1 MQPVLAKRSLR
12 SDTAYLADLDVQA
25 RPSAAVVLLLIS
37 DALALLAAIWCGV
50 FLWTLAYKSV
60 AIDNYF
66 VVWPTI
72 ILHLIV
78 FAHYGLYRGVAVGAV
93 EELRSIAHGT
103 TIVCLLLAAGSFL
116 AKDLEV
122 YSRGVF
128 VSAWL
133 LGILFVPI
141 MRVSVRNLFASKPW
155 WGVPALVLGSGAQ
168 AEMFL
173 RKLQNQPSL
182 GLKPVACFDDG
193 YHKQKECAGVPV
205 AGPLSFAA
213 EVASRLNIRYAVIT
227 AQEED
232 VQERLLRSLG
242 HNSPFTHLV
251 ILPKISGMGT
261 VWVSPKDFNGVLG
274 LELRQNLLIPLNAW
288 TKRVLDT
295 LVAGALG
302 LVALPLIGI
311 AAVCIRF
318 VSPGP
323 VFYSQV
329 RHGRYGRDIRV
340 WKLRTMYLNA
350 EELLRKTL
358 REDPAARAEWQRF
371 FKLKHDPRILPGIG
385 KLLRLS
391 SLDELPQLWNV
402 LKGEMSL
409 VGPRPFPAYHLDEF
423 GPEFRELRAR
433 VMPGLTGLWQISA
446 RSDGDLQV
454 QETLDTYYIRN
465 WSLWLDVYIL
475 FRTAAVVFS
484 SKGAY

>member
-1 MQPVLAKRSLR
+1 MQPVLAKRALR
-12 SDTAYLADLDVQA
+12 TDTSFLADLDVQA
-25 RPSAAVVLLLIS
+25 RPYAAVVLLLIS

-50 FLWTLAYKSV
+50 FVWTLVHKSV
-60 AIDNYF
+60 AIENYF

-72 ILHLIV
+72 ALYLV
-78 FAHYGLYRGVAVGAV
+78 VYTYFGLYRGVAVGAV

-128 VSAWL
+128 VCVWL
-133 LGILFVPI
+133 LAMLFVPM
-141 MRVSVRNLFASKPW
+141 MRVSVRNLFAGKPW

-173 RKLQNQPSL
+173 NKLRDQPSL
-182 GLKPVACFDDG
+182 GLKPVACFDDSF
-193 YHKQKECAGVPV
+193 QEQTSCAGVPV
-205 AGPLSFAA
+205 VGPLSFAS
-213 EVASRLNIRYAVIT
+213 EVASFLKIRYAVIT
-227 AQEED
+227 SQEED
-232 VQERLLRSLG
+232 VQARLLRILG

-274 LELRQNLLIPLNAW
+274 LELQQNLLMPLNAW

-295 LVAGALG
+295 IVAGALG
-302 LVALPLIGI
+302 IVAVPLIAI
-311 AAVCIRF
+311 AAMCIRC
-318 VSPGP
+318 VSRGP

-340 WKLRTMYLNA
+340 WKLRTMHLNA

-358 REDPAARAEWQRF
+358 TEDPKARAEWQRF

-423 GPEFRELRAR
+423 HPEFRELRAR

>member
-1 MQPVLAKRSLR
+1 MQPVLTKRVPR
-12 SDTAYLADLDVQA
+12 DHTAAIADLSVQA
-25 RPSAAVVLLLIS
+25 HPSAAVVLLLVA
-37 DALALLAAIWCGV
+37 DALALLTAIWGGV
-50 FLWTLAYKSV
+50 FVWALVKTV
-60 AIDNYF
+60 AIENYF

-72 ILHLIV
+72 GLYLTV
-78 FAHYGLYRGVAVGAV
+78 YAYFGLYRGVAVGAV

-116 AKDLEV
+116 TKDLEV

-128 VSAWL
+128 VSVWL
-133 LGILFVPI
+133 LAMLFVPI
-141 MRVSVRNLFASKPW
+141 MRVSVRNLFAAKPW
-155 WGVPALVLGSGAQ
+155 WGVPTLVLGTGPQ

-173 RKLQNQPSL
+173 QKLRHQPSL
-182 GLKPVACFDDG
+182 GLKPVACFDDDF
-193 YHKQKECAGVPV
+193 HEQRECAGVPV

-213 EVASRLNIRYAVIT
+213 EVASSLNIRYAVIT
-227 AQEED
+227 SQEEA
-232 VQERLLRSLG
+232 VQARLLRMLG

-274 LELRQNLLIPLNAW
+274 LELRQNLLIPMNAW

-302 LVALPLIGI
+302 IVAVPLIGI
-311 AAVCIRF
+311 AAVCIRC

-329 RHGRYGRDIRV
+329 RHGRNGRDIRV
-340 WKLRTMYLNA
+340 WKLRTMYENA
-350 EELLRKTL
+350 EDLLRKTL
-358 REDPAARAEWQRF
+358 RDDPKAAAEWQRF
-371 FKLKHDPRILPGIG
+371 FKLKHDPRILPVIG

-409 VGPRPFPAYHLDEF
+409 VGPRPFPAYHLDGF
-423 GPEFRELRAR
+423 TSEFRELRAR

-465 WSLWLDVYIL
+465 WSLWLDIYIL
-475 FRTAAVVFS
+475 FRTAAAVFR